1 MFWDHGTQKREREKK
16 LMKKEM
22 EEENTGSYRS
32 HTICCGRYIDRD
44 LQGEWGVDQ
53 KSCPSLL
60 RVLVIVSLSIGPYIV
75 TQPRL

>member
-1 MFWDHGTQKREREKK
+1 MGPKRGKEKKK

-44 LQGEWGVDQ
+44 LQGERGVDQ